1 MAPIVAAYDLE
12 ARFPAQVQLD
22 CVASLMR
29 NSWVS
34 SALPM
39 DSIYWL
45 GSGPASLLALY
56 NASGPANPIPA
67 GAFYETLDV
76 WLLGLGAPSSSDLW
90 CYDNA
95 TGLAADCFDRLPPT
109 ANKQVLIGAVRGA
122 FSLVGQTT
130 TASYVAAIEATRAAV
145 DGSAAAH
152 AAAAR
157 GTDPGFRLFVGGTTY
172 QFYDQYIHI
181 WGDLYRLV
189 GLSLLGVFCVTL
201 LYEPDVTLALIV
213 IAMILMVWQ
222 IPRPSRP
229 PE

>member
-1 MAPIVAAYDLE
+1 
-12 ARFPAQVQLD
+12 
-22 CVASLMR
+22 MR
-29 NSWVS
+29 TAWVS

-45 GSGPASLLALY
+45 GSGPASLLALL
-56 NASGPANPIPA
+56 NANAPTTPIPA

-95 TGLAADCFDRLPPT
+95 TGLAADCFDRLPPV
-109 ANKQVLIGAVRGA
+109 ANKQILIGAVRGV

-130 TASYVAAIEATRAAV
+130 TAAYVAAIAATRAAV
-145 DGSAAAH
+145 DGGATSH
-152 AAAAR
+152 AVAVRDA
-157 GTDPGFRLFVGGTTY
+157 DPGFRLFVGGTTY
-172 QFYDQYIHI
+172 QYYDQYIHI

-201 LYEPDVTLALIV
+201 LYEPDLALAIIV
-213 IAMILMVWQ
+213 CTMILMVCLIWSSL
-222 IPRPSRP
+222 PLPSTLTHLP
-229 PE
+229 LIGILPHLALPF